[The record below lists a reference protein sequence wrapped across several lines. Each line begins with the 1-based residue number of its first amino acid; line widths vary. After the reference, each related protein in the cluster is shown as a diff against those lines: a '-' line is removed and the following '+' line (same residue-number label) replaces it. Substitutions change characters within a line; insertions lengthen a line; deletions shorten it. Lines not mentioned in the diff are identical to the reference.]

1 MTLHTY
7 CRTIKEVKNDKMSF
21 KGHKAAILTAFL
33 SKTPKF
39 GYNGDFQ
46 MKFWHLIPIGGG
58 YKIWFR
64 QSHGTHFG
72 PNHWVQIG
80 PKMGQNFENWFCTIF
95 RVK

>member
-7 CRTIKEVKNDKMSF
+7 CRTIKEAKNDKMTF

-46 MKFWHLIPIGGG
+46 MKFWHLIPIDGG
-58 YKIWFR
+58 
-64 QSHGTHFG
+64 
-72 PNHWVQIG
+72 
-80 PKMGQNFENWFCTIF
+80 
-95 RVK
+95 